1 VKEISILSSMV
12 SLAVL
17 GCASVSVL
25 AQGRSFPTN
34 QQLLEGRS
42 QTIAQQPKSGLVTWK
57 EFVEGGGRRFKEF
70 VEGGG
75 RRFLD
80 RDYDL
85 PPEFRNGYVYINTG
99 ASSYRGYIL
108 KQGLSSYP
116 SVKQG
121 VEEIDSA
128 VGDRYVRSGKAI
140 RFNWGS
146 GTYFERNSIRT
157 KKPGEECLNFTCL
170 EAPFMT
176 EEQINRILHSER
188 RIPPKI

>member
-1 VKEISILSSMV
+1 MV
-12 SLAVL
+12 GLAVL

-34 QQLLEGRS
+34 QQLSEGRS
-42 QTIAQQPKSGLVTWK
+42 QTIAQQPKSGLVTWR
-57 EFVEGGGRRFKEF
+57 EFVER
-70 VEGGG
+70 GG

-116 SVKQG
+116 PVKQG

-188 RIPPKI
+188 RIPQKN

>member
-1 VKEISILSSMV
+1 MKGFSVLSLMV

-17 GCASVSVL
+17 GSASVSVL
-25 AQGRSFPTN
+25 AQSRSFPTN
-34 QQLLEGRS
+34 QQLSAGRS
-42 QTIAQQPKSGLVTWK
+42 PTVAQQPKSQLITWK
-57 EFVEGGGRRFKEF
+57 QFIEQ
-70 VEGGG
+70 GG

-99 ASSYRGYIL
+99 ASSSRGYIL

-116 SVKQG
+116 PVKQG
-121 VEEIDSA
+121 VEEIDYA

-140 RFNWGS
+140 RFYWGS
-146 GTYFERNSIRT
+146 GTYFERNSVRT

-176 EEQINRILHSER
+176 EEQINGILHSER
-188 RIPPKI
+188 RITQKK

>member
-1 VKEISILSSMV
+1 VEGFSVLSLMV
-12 SLAVL
+12 GLTVL
-17 GCASVSVL
+17 GSASVSVL
-25 AQGRSFPTN
+25 AQSRSFPTN
-34 QQLLEGRS
+34 QPLSAGRS
-42 QTIAQQPKSGLVTWK
+42 PTVAQQPKSQLITWK
-57 EFVEGGGRRFKEF
+57 QFVEQ
-70 VEGGG
+70 GG

-99 ASSYRGYIL
+99 ASSSRCYIL

-116 SVKQG
+116 PVKQG

-157 KKPGEECLNFTCL
+157 KKPGEKCLNFTCL

-188 RIPPKI
+188 RIPPKN

>member
-1 VKEISILSSMV
+1 MKGRSVFSVAV
-12 SLAVL
+12 SLVVL
-17 GCASVSVL
+17 GIASVSVL
-25 AQGRSFPTN
+25 AIGRSPRAN
-34 QQLLEGRS
+34 PQILEGRS
-42 QTIAQQPKSGLVTWK
+42 FYQIAQQPKPQSITWK
-57 EFVEGGGRRFKEF
+57 QFIEQ
-70 VEGGG
+70 GG

-99 ASSYRGYIL
+99 ASSSRGYIL

-116 SVKQG
+116 PVKQG
-121 VEEIDSA
+121 VEEIDYA

-140 RFNWGS
+140 RFYWGS

-176 EEQINRILHSER
+176 KEQMNRILRSER
-188 RIPPKI
+188 RIGQKN

>member
-1 VKEISILSSMV
+1 MKEISILSSMV
-12 SLAVL
+12 GLAVL

-34 QQLLEGRS
+34 QQLSEGRS
-42 QTIAQQPKSGLVTWK
+42 QTIAQQPKSGLVTW
-57 EFVEGGGRRFKEF
+57 REF

-116 SVKQG
+116 PVKHG

-188 RIPPKI
+188 RISPKI

>member
-1 VKEISILSSMV
+1 VKGFSVLSLIV
-12 SLAVL
+12 SLTVL
-17 GCASVSVL
+17 GSASVSVL
-25 AQGRSFPTN
+25 AQSRSFPTN
-34 QQLLEGRS
+34 QPLSAGRS
-42 QTIAQQPKSGLVTWK
+42 PTVALQPKSQLITWK
-57 EFVEGGGRRFKEF
+57 QFVEQ
-70 VEGGG
+70 GG

-99 ASSYRGYIL
+99 ASSSRGYIL

-116 SVKQG
+116 PVKQG
-121 VEEIDSA
+121 VEEIDVA

-140 RFNWGS
+140 RFYWGS

-170 EAPFMT
+170 AAPFMT
-176 EEQINRILHSER
+176 EEKINRILPSER
-188 RIPPKI
+188 RITQKN